1 MVRLY
6 PPGAAFGNQATPDS
20 SVFSRPL
27 KLGSVPLHN
36 AIAVFQLAP
45 GGRLSGV
52 MLLADADTAPAVR
65 AAAQSALGVP
75 RHASTARGAA
85 YRQHVF
91 EWSTPRYGLRLRYVT
106 KATDAEGR
114 QGATGQLE
122 LEVQQAPLARSEVDA
137 IREAVVA
144 RSQFEQQEAARALAA
159 RNAREQANAEESLAA
174 QQGLTGQQRAQC
186 QMRGLV
192 LPKDFVVLV
201 AGGHMGVEQAFQIDD
216 SGTAAGL
223 FEVDVNVTAKPVVL
237 MLGAYYPSVWRLRW
251 TPATRLVAVVLSGH
265 HRQEIVG
272 VPKGVPLLTTTSAN
286 KGSCGYFYPAADG
299 DRFINPLARRLFGR
313 PAEMI
318 YPANRGRV
326 LVGDPIPAGTVLMSA
341 PGPAINSF
349 ADPARPLAGPAGIA
363 AAVQRGVLR
372 PATRTDL
379 DAWRVAWTEQRPPSD
394 VPPTAGGGALRM
406 PTPNRDNSYLILGPF
421 EMPPGLFGGHSVD
434 FIVSRGVPYPT
445 GNPGH
450 SRVSDLNTGRCA
462 GVNCGSY

>member
-1 MVRLY
+1 
-6 PPGAAFGNQATPDS
+6 
-20 SVFSRPL
+20 
-27 KLGSVPLHN
+27 
-36 AIAVFQLAP
+36 
-45 GGRLSGV
+45 
-52 MLLADADTAPAVR
+52 
-65 AAAQSALGVP
+65 
-75 RHASTARGAA
+75 
-85 YRQHVF
+85 VF
-91 EWSTPRYGLRLRYVT
+91 EWSTPRYGLRLRYAT
-106 KATDAEGR
+106 RATDVEGR
-114 QGATGQLE
+114 QGASGQIE

-192 LPKDFVVLV
+192 LPEDFVVLV

-251 TPATRLVAVVLSGH
+251 TPGTRLVAVVLSGH

-272 VPKGVPLLTTTSAN
+272 VPKDVPLLTTTSAN

-326 LVGDPIPAGTVLMSA
+326 LVGDPIPPGTVLMSA
-341 PGPAINSF
+341 PGPVINSF

-372 PATRTDL
+372 RATLADI

-394 VPPTAGGGALRM
+394 VPPTAGSAGLRM
-406 PTPNRDNSYLILGPF
+406 PSPNRDNSYVVLRPF
-421 EMPPGLFGGHSVD
+421 EMPPGLYGGHSVD
-434 FIVSRGVPYPT
+434 FIVSRGVPYPA

-450 SRVSDLNTGRCA
+450 SRVFDLNTGRCA